1 MNEKFFKLP
10 KEKRLCIINAG
21 LEVFS
26 QHDYKRAV
34 TDDIAAKAGIS
45 KGLLFYYF
53 HNKGELYRFLF
64 DYGLQALREQV
75 VDERFSEL
83 TDFFELLSYAAE
95 KKMKLLTQLPYLFDF
110 TIRAYFS
117 KEENVLQIIRE
128 TTRDALDNQMSTYF
142 KNVDLSKFRE
152 GVDLEQIMRMMV
164 WMTEGYMQE
173 KRRSNA
179 GLRLEQMKKDFNDWV
194 NMFRKL
200 AYREEYL

>member
-1 MNEKFFKLP
+1 M
-10 KEKRLCIINAG
+10 
-21 LEVFS
+21 
-26 QHDYKRAV
+26 
-34 TDDIAAKAGIS
+34 
-45 KGLLFYYF
+45 
-53 HNKGELYRFLF
+53 
-64 DYGLQALREQV
+64 
-75 VDERFSEL
+75 
-83 TDFFELLSYAAE
+83 
-95 KKMKLLTQLPYLFDF
+95 
-110 TIRAYFS
+110 
-117 KEENVLQIIRE
+117 QIIRE

-194 NMFRKL
+194 NMFRKI